1 MENSTPFVNKGNYI
15 GTNNGIVN
23 QYFYKGLPTPPPP
36 PCPPVKSRFWLELD
50 RIQHVTVLL
59 AALSM
64 LTLTVLCCWPSGQTV
79 SALMPL
85 VVVLSLV
92 GTVGFGY
99 FYYTERAFQ

>member
-1 MENSTPFVNKGNYI
+1 MKKKNKALTNKGNYV
-15 GTNNGIVN
+15 GCNKGILN
-23 QYFYKGLPTPPPP
+23 QYFGKDFPTPLPPNLP
-36 PCPPVKSRFWLELD
+36 MKSRFWLELD

-79 SALMPL
+79 PALMPL
-85 VVVLSLV
+85 AVVLGLV

-99 FYYTERAFQ
+99 FYYTERAFE